1 MTIKIRNRITRIF
14 FIISLVYFAIIS
26 ISTVYELF
34 TNTLSFPSFYA
45 PKVPKHFLF
54 TNNSY
59 AVMISIFVTIIY
71 ICFTMF
77 IIILNFQKT
86 QATDMLFFLFFL
98 TGMLCDTSRLFVP
111 LFHCAETYSNF
122 LIAIAN
128 ITLFGKILAP
138 LSICAAIILS
148 NEDFR
153 KIADQNILIIL
164 ITSLFFANLIPI
176 NTAIILP
183 NFSVSF
189 GYINLLRTFSIII
202 FIISILSLAINNQ
215 KNEYSQ
221 KSAIGLLLICTGY
234 LIFINGY
241 SIFTA
246 VLGPAFLFAG
256 THFYMATIHRQYLW
270 IN

>member
-14 FIISLVYFAIIS
+14 FIISIIYFAIIT
-26 ISTVYELF
+26 IFAAYKLF
-34 TNTLSFPSFYA
+34 SNTLLFPVFYA
-45 PKVPKHFLF
+45 PKVQKHFLF
-54 TNNSY
+54 TNNPY
-59 AVMISIFVTIIY
+59 AVIISIFITIIY
-71 ICFTMF
+71 ICFTTF
-77 IIILNFQKT
+77 IIMQNFQKT
-86 QATDMLFFLFFL
+86 QATDMLFFLSFL
-98 TGMLCDTSRLFVP
+98 MSMLCDTFRIFVP
-111 LFHCAETYSNF
+111 LFHCAKTYSNF

-148 NEDFR
+148 NEDYR

-176 NTAIILP
+176 NTAIVLP
-183 NFSVSF
+183 NFSISF
-189 GYINLLRTFSIII
+189 GYIELLETFSIII
-202 FIISILSLAINNQ
+202 FIISITSLAINNH

-221 KSAIGLLLICTGY
+221 KSAIGLFLICTGY
-234 LIFINGY
+234 LIFTNGY
-241 SIFTA
+241 SIFTT
-246 VLGPAFLFAG
+246 VLSPVFLITG

>member
-14 FIISLVYFAIIS
+14 FITSLIYFAIATILT
-26 ISTVYELF
+26 IYKLL
-34 TNTLSFPSFYA
+34 TNTLLFPVFYA
-45 PKVPKHFLF
+45 PKVPQHFLF

-59 AVMISIFVTIIY
+59 AIMISIFITIIY
-71 ICFTMF
+71 ICFTTF
-77 IIILNFQKT
+77 IIIQNFQKT
-86 QATDMLFFLFFL
+86 QATDMLYFLFFL
-98 TGMLCDTSRLFVP
+98 ISMLCDTVRLFVP
-111 LFHCAETYSNF
+111 LFNCAETYSNS
-122 LIAIAN
+122 LIVIAD

-153 KIADQNILIIL
+153 KISDQNILIIL
-164 ITSLFFANLIPI
+164 IASLFFANLIPI

-202 FIISILSLAINNQ
+202 FIISILSLAINNK

-221 KSAIGLLLICTGY
+221 KSTMGLLFICTGY
-234 LIFINGY
+234 LIFTNGY

-246 VLGPAFLFAG
+246 ILGPAFLFAG
-256 THFYMATIHRQYLW
+256 TYFYIATIHRQYLW